1 MTWVKENSEKVEEE
15 DESSFTSILLF
26 RSSAFLPFQIDID
39 NALLRFLCQD
49 VLKLEKILSPLFK
62 HTIFNC
68 TKIRSLFKKTLTFY
82 SVLPLIRK

>member
-62 HTIFNC
+62 NAILR
-68 TKIRSLFKKTLTFY
+68 IL
-82 SVLPLIRK
+82 VLIAQK

>member
-49 VLKLEKILSPLFK
+49 VLKLERILSPLFK
-62 HTIFNC
+62 NTILR
-68 TKIRSLFKKTLTFY
+68 IL
-82 SVLPLIRK
+82 VLIAQK

>member
-39 NALLRFLCQD
+39 NALLRFLCQAVFKTRAD
-49 VLKLEKILSPLFK
+49 FITLFK
-62 HTIFNC
+62 NAIFNC
-68 TKIRSLFKKTLTFY
+68 TKMLSPFKKISTFVAVY
-82 SVLPLIRK
+82 YF